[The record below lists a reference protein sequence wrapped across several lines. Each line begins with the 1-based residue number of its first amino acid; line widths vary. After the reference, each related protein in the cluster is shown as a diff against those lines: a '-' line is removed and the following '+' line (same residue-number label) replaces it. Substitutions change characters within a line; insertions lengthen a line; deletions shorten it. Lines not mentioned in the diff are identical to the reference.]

1 MSLVLAIA
9 TAMVLILW
17 GVLRKK
23 QPAGVPKPV
32 FVRRFIHP
40 GHTWMKETE
49 DGDVLVGMDEFA
61 VNLIGTID
69 DVTLPRLLK
78 KVKQGEPAWYVRH
91 NNRIVPLVSPVTG
104 RVIEKNEMVRH
115 NPQIVNTSPYTDG
128 WLLRIRPRKMQAQL
142 NNLFAGRAAHQW
154 LEQAR
159 ARLVAL
165 FSEESILMYQDG
177 GELLR
182 DFADRLSDEEWK
194 QVAREF
200 LLTDSETIDAS
211 TMKKGVPQW

>member
-17 GVLRKK
+17 GVLRKT
-23 QPAGVPKPV
+23 QPAVPKPV

-115 NPQIVNTSPYTDG
+115 HPQIVNTSPYTDG

-142 NNLFAGRAAHQW
+142 NNLFAGRAAHHW

-165 FSEESILMYQDG
+165 FSEGPVLMYQDG

-182 DFADRLSDEEWK
+182 NFADRLSDEEWK

-200 LLTDSETIDAS
+200 LLTDSETIDSS
-211 TMKKGVPQW
+211 TMKRDVPQW